1 MSMFFCSVDS
11 HAANGFRH
19 SPTAFLPGQELPR
32 LAALAPTRVLS
43 SMLRVFLVE
52 RNIKHLI
59 HTPSCQYSI
68 YIYNTSGVL
77 HWQIWT
83 SLASTIFVRALH
95 MFERSELLMD
105 CLCLIGYAPEV
116 TTLHGRVPLL
126 SDRMVTLGP
135 KGKLRSP

>member
-1 MSMFFCSVDS
+1 MFFCSVDS

-52 RNIKHLI
+52 RKYQAPDSHPIL
-59 HTPSCQYSI
+59 QVL
-68 YIYNTSGVL
+68 YIYTIQVAGVL

-105 CLCLIGYAPEV
+105 CLCLIRYAPEV
-116 TTLHGRVPLL
+116 TTLHVRVPLL
-126 SDRMVTLGP
+126 SDRMVALGP